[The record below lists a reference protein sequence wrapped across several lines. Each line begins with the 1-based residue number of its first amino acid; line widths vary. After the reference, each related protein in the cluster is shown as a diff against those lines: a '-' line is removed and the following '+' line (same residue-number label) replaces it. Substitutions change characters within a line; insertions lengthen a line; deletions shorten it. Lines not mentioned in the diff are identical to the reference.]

1 MESDAENGE
10 DIGRRVAKGADLEV
24 RWVQGFTN
32 RNVGFVNDKTICYP
46 CGNYIL
52 FVDIETK
59 KKTVLKCKNGHVG
72 AFAVNGKSQVVAFSD
87 QKLNPVIYIYTFPG
101 LVKRSEI
108 KGQAQ
113 LDYSLLAFSYTGPYL
128 ASYSSVPEFALSIW
142 DWQENILLCSK
153 SQPGVTVTSMS
164 FNPMSWHQL
173 CLSNENSLTVWNIER
188 NDQEH
193 HLKSKP
199 VRLPAEDGSLM
210 YNQDVF
216 FSHPGIQDLYYGPV
230 LPISA
235 IAGLAG
241 DEAETFRPKD
251 DIQPS
256 VHPTVHCWTATSDL
270 YMGCEEGHFLAINVE
285 TLKAS
290 LLYYKPPRDAKE
302 RRRTQ
307 FHSLPL
313 LSDDSL
319 KNEED
324 KRRKQKP
331 VLLAM
336 AYHKDGLYAAG
347 SDGIVHFYQIKGTH
361 YQMDNCF
368 DVSEPIISLVF
379 SPDYNILLVETDKG
393 SVYVYKPS
401 QNEKV
406 IKLLDACND
415 HFLSADF
422 LTPGNKYCVSVAI
435 SGEVHVWLL
444 EDGAFISKLCLNT
457 QATAMVCCPSSYS
470 VAVGTKVGH
479 VYFIDVTKVET
490 PRVVHRVLLSNLPV
504 QHLQY
509 DQSGQYLI
517 TGAAEGHIFILDARP
532 SKLFQVLGYL
542 VMSSEVLGLSTIYD
556 VENELV
562 EVMALLCPP
571 DIRRARLEI
580 FCLPSAITIDNDE
593 CIDERGMLKNRVIQK
608 RQYEL
613 EYPLSSAVRQK
624 DDTVYGYCKHAP
636 FICKYHLTKK
646 KTWKD
651 ASVTLSEKRI
661 PSNQFAPGFLHLSPN
676 SQLLASV
683 AKDGVLFIR
692 DAVTLETVAREH
704 CHSYQGQGIGS
715 LAFSLDGQFI
725 LVNGMDDGT
734 LVCLKWNRTGEDEIK
749 EATDYWRLI
758 LAFLNNSIYN
768 ENAVLKSMEE
778 WNIAT
783 ESLLESSLET
793 ESQETLQKKPSVE
806 VMDEDSYL
814 NLNILSTDEMT
825 WLNQKVQK
833 AIKEEI
839 KKFADKRKELKKGIK
854 KLRKTIQE
862 MMYENEQV
870 PDIERLDQQDFN
882 LDIEEQERLQVESEQ
897 EVAKIRKEIEMENLA
912 KCYLRDVIKKECWDS
927 MSIKGRAIKCFHA
940 AYEVKNYPMKER
952 SKEELEAL
960 ERVLQLKKFES
971 ADFKIRK
978 EIVEFQPQ
986 AVPPKEEGEKV
997 EEEPVTDEVPSNSLI
1012 GSLSAQFGGDTS
1024 ILYHQMDLHT
1034 REQKINQIILLQDI
1048 IYKVKTAF
1056 NKEFDTVA
1064 RQKEQEIARVKER
1077 NLRIQEIVEQL
1088 ELQEEV
1094 WEPALTDDEIPER
1107 ALAVQDSEIK
1117 VEKYLTPEQRAKA
1130 EMMAKI
1136 EMERRLAALNSARQR
1151 ALYDMMNGVL
1161 EIKKEHILKIEIPPP
1176 PFVSKPDTLW
1186 NEEEKKVFKEFEKKV
1201 KELNEEREKYRKTLE
1216 TELKK
1221 LQTSIQETTQT
1232 FDDTVSK
1239 LFERKVKSEMVIYQ
1253 EELKINNLLYS
1264 LLLDEELSTREAGLN
1279 HFLDK
1284 KQKEKLSTAEA
1295 VQVARAQDDAYRE
1308 TYDNLVAEDKILER
1322 GFKKEFSDVPAHH
1335 IDHLFKLYKRRPR
1348 AQKIKMHLDTA
1359 NPYGDRPGS
1368 ARAYEDALAHLMK
1381 AIDEMDDPENMPEG
1395 LDPTVW
1401 ERFCLA
1407 RRTKVESEQL
1417 VKRKAL
1423 TLAEMQAFLQKRMD
1437 DDEKIRMDIEKILN
1451 ELNTLREEKMRFQ
1464 LDLTIQF
1471 LLKQGQVELESA
1483 AELIPDYTDAIL
1495 IHKSV
1500 IEELNCTIRAQ
1511 GEKKIASMVE
1521 SKDFSKGIFQLE
1533 WEHKKMK
1540 MLMEDLNQRARDI
1553 QKLHVSRDRQL
1564 FLSVLNYD
1572 SRITQQVSVMEQTLG
1587 VMDKLHKKNVKNR
1600 QKVFKDLEKR
1610 ICLKEQANYKLSQE
1624 LQEMLVSVSERR
1636 HIFEAADTQLVSE
1649 KAAKEHYRD
1658 IVQRRQLVDLA
1669 KEQAQEIAVLQ
1680 AEVERLRMRTFPAL
1694 FETEY

>member
-10 DIGRRVAKGADLEV
+10 DIGRRVADLEV

-164 FNPMSWHQL
+164 FNPMNWHQL

-290 LLYYKPPRDAKE
+290 LLYYKPPRDTTE

-347 SDGIVHFYQIKGTH
+347 S
-361 YQMDNCF
+361 
-368 DVSEPIISLVF
+368 
-379 SPDYNILLVETDKG
+379 G

-556 VENELV
+556 VESELV

-571 DIRRARLEI
+571 DLRRARLEI

-593 CIDERGMLKNRVIQK
+593 CIDERGMLKNSVIQK
-608 RQYEL
+608 HQYEL

-624 DDTVYGYCKHAP
+624 GDTVYGYCKHAP

-651 ASVTLSEKRI
+651 VSVTLSEKRI

-683 AKDGVLFIR
+683 AKDGVLFIH

-749 EATDYWRLI
+749 EATDDWRLI

-783 ESLLESSLET
+783 ESLLESSLEM
-793 ESQETLQKKPSVE
+793 ESQEMLQKKPSVE

-862 MMYENEQV
+862 MMYENEQA
-870 PDIERLDQQDFN
+870 PDIERLDQQEFN

-997 EEEPVTDEVPSNSLI
+997 EEEPVTDEAPSSSLI

-1107 ALAVQDSEIK
+1107 ALTVQDSEIK

-1161 EIKKEHILKIEIPPP
+1161 EIKKEDILKIEIPPP

-1308 TYDNLVAEDKILER
+1308 TYDNLAAEDKILER

-1368 ARAYEDALAHLMK
+1368 ARAYEEALAHLMK

-1395 LDPTVW
+1395 LDPTIW

-1423 TLAEMQAFLQKRMD
+1423 TLAEMQAFLQKRID

-1540 MLMEDLNQRARDI
+1540 MLMEDLNQKARDI

-1636 HIFEAADTQLVSE
+1636 HIFEAADTQLISE

-1680 AEVERLRMRTFPAL
+1680 SEVERLRMRTFPAL

>member
-1 MESDAENGE
+1 YSCKSKSSSGDA
-10 DIGRRVAKGADLEV
+10 ADTSKKSPDFPCRSSPSHFAGHSRKHFCPK

-32 RNVGFVNDKTICYP
+32 RNVGFVNNKTICYP

-59 KKTVLKCKNGHVG
+59 KTTVLKCKNGHIG
-72 AFAVNGKSQVVAFSD
+72 AFAVNGNSQVVAFSD

-113 LDYSLLAFSYTGPYL
+113 LDYSLLAFSYMGPYL

-153 SQPGVTVTSMS
+153 SQPGVKVTSMS
-164 FNPMSWHQL
+164 FNPMNWHQL

-193 HLKSKP
+193 HLKSK
-199 VRLPAEDGSLM
+199 LPAEDGSLM
-210 YNQDVF
+210 CKQDVF
-216 FSHPGIQDLYYGPV
+216 FSHPDIQDLYYGPV

-290 LLYYKPPRDAKE
+290 LLYYKPSQDAKE
-302 RRRTQ
+302 
-307 FHSLPL
+307 
-313 LSDDSL
+313 
-319 KNEED
+319 
-324 KRRKQKP
+324 KP

-361 YQMDNCF
+361 YQMDDCF
-368 DVSEPIISLVF
+368 DVSEPITSLVF
-379 SPDYNILLVETDKG
+379 SPDYNTLLVETDKG

-401 QNEKV
+401 QNEEV

-422 LTPGNKYCVSVAI
+422 LTPGNKYCVVRNS
-435 SGEVHVWLL
+435 LL
-444 EDGAFISKLCLNT
+444 CY
-457 QATAMVCCPSSYS
+457 ATAMVCCPSSYS

-504 QHLQY
+504 RHLVGLHLL
-509 DQSGQYLI
+509 S
-517 TGAAEGHIFILDARP
+517 
-532 SKLFQVLGYL
+532 
-542 VMSSEVLGLSTIYD
+542 VMSSEVLGLSAIYD
-556 VENELV
+556 VESELV

-613 EYPLSSAVRQK
+613 DYPLSSAVRQK
-624 DDTVYGYCKHAP
+624 DDTVYGYCNHAP
-636 FICKYHLTKK
+636 FICKYHLKK
-646 KTWKD
+646 
-651 ASVTLSEKRI
+651 I
-661 PSNQFAPGFLHLSPN
+661 PSNQFAPGFLHFSPN

-725 LVNGMDDGT
+725 LVSGVNDGT
-734 LVCLKWNRTGEDEIK
+734 LVCLKWK
-749 EATDYWRLI
+749 Y
-758 LAFLNNSIYN
+758 
-768 ENAVLKSMEE
+768 
-778 WNIAT
+778 
-783 ESLLESSLET
+783 
-793 ESQETLQKKPSVE
+793 
-806 VMDEDSYL
+806 
-814 NLNILSTDEMT
+814 
-825 WLNQKVQK
+825 

-870 PDIERLDQQDFN
+870 PDIERLDQQEFN
-882 LDIEEQERLQVESEQ
+882 LDIEEQERLQAESEQ
-897 EVAKIRKEIEMENLA
+897 EVARVRKAIQMENLA
-912 KCYLRDVIKKECWDS
+912 KCYLRDIIKKECWDS

-940 AYEVKNYPMKER
+940 AYKVTNYPMKER

-960 ERVLQLKKFES
+960 ERVLQLKKIES
-971 ADFKIRK
+971 ADLKIRK
-978 EIVEFQPQ
+978 EIVEFQSQ

-997 EEEPVTDEVPSNSLI
+997 EEEAVTDESTSNSLI

-1034 REQKINQIILLQDI
+1034 REEKINQIILLQDI

-1088 ELQEEV
+1088 ELQEVV
-1094 WEPALTDDEIPER
+1094 WEPALTDDEIPEH
-1107 ALAVQDSEIK
+1107 ALTVQDSEIK
-1117 VEKYLTPEQRAKA
+1117 VEKYLTPQQRAKA

-1136 EMERRLAALNSARQR
+1136 EMERRLANSARQR
-1151 ALYDMMNGVL
+1151 ALSDMMGGVL
-1161 EIKKEHILKIEIPPP
+1161 EVKKEDILKIEIPPP
-1176 PFVSKPDTLW
+1176 PFVSKPDALW
-1186 NEEEKKVFKEFEKKV
+1186 NEEEKKVFKEYEKKV

-1221 LQTSIQETTQT
+1221 LQTSIQETTQN

-1284 KQKEKLSTAEA
+1284 KRKEKLSTAEE
-1295 VQVARAQDDAYRE
+1295 VQVVRAQVDAYRE
-1308 TYDNLVAEDKILER
+1308 TYDNLAAEDKILER
-1322 GFKKEFSDVPAHH
+1322 GFKKEFSDVPVHH

-1368 ARAYEDALAHLMK
+1368 ARAYKEALAHLMK

-1395 LDPTVW
+1395 LDLPVW

-1407 RRTKVESEQL
+1407 RRTKVEGEQL

-1451 ELNTLREEKMRFQ
+1451 ELNMLREEKMRFQ
-1464 LDLTIQF
+1464 LDLTVQF

-1495 IHKSV
+1495 LHKSV

-1553 QKLHVSRDRQL
+1553 QNLHVSRDRQL
-1564 FLSVLNYD
+1564 FLRILNYD
-1572 SRITQQVSVMEQTLG
+1572 SRITQQVSVMEQMLG
-1587 VMDKLHKKNVKNR
+1587 VMDKLHKKNVKKY

-1624 LQEMLVSVSERR
+1624 LQEILVSVSERR
-1636 HIFEAADTQLVSE
+1636 HIFEAAGESPSLVSE
-1649 KAAKEHYRD
+1649 KATKEHYQD

-1669 KEQAQEIAVLQ
+1669 KEQAQEISVLQ

-1694 FETEY
+1694 FEMEY

>member
-1 MESDAENGE
+1 LCPKETLQKKKTESSKNSQT
-10 DIGRRVAKGADLEV
+10 
-24 RWVQGFTN
+24 WVQGFTN
-32 RNVGFVNDKTICYP
+32 RNVGFVNNKTICYP

-59 KKTVLKCKNGHVG
+59 KTTVLKCKNGHIG
-72 AFAVNGKSQVVAFSD
+72 AFAVNGNSQVVAFSD

-113 LDYSLLAFSYTGPYL
+113 LDYSLLAFSYMGPYL

-153 SQPGVTVTSMS
+153 SQPGVKVTSMS
-164 FNPMSWHQL
+164 FNPMNWHQL

-193 HLKSKP
+193 HLKSK
-199 VRLPAEDGSLM
+199 LPAEDGSLM
-210 YNQDVF
+210 CKQDVF
-216 FSHPGIQDLYYGPV
+216 FSHPDIQDLYYGPV

-290 LLYYKPPRDAKE
+290 LLYYKPSQDAKGNKE
-302 RRRTQ
+302 T
-307 FHSLPL
+307 
-313 LSDDSL
+313 
-319 KNEED
+319 E
-324 KRRKQKP
+324 KP

-361 YQMDNCF
+361 YQMDDCF
-368 DVSEPIISLVF
+368 DVSEPITSLVF
-379 SPDYNILLVETDKG
+379 SPDYNTLLVETDKG

-401 QNEKV
+401 QNEEV

-422 LTPGNKYCVSVAI
+422 LTPGNKYCVVRNS
-435 SGEVHVWLL
+435 LL
-444 EDGAFISKLCLNT
+444 CY
-457 QATAMVCCPSSYS
+457 ATAMVCCPSSYS

-504 QHLQY
+504 RHLVGLHLL
-509 DQSGQYLI
+509 S
-517 TGAAEGHIFILDARP
+517 
-532 SKLFQVLGYL
+532 
-542 VMSSEVLGLSTIYD
+542 VMSSEVLGLSAIYD
-556 VENELV
+556 VESELV

-580 FCLPSAITIDNDE
+580 FCLPS

-613 EYPLSSAVRQK
+613 DYPLSSAVRQK
-624 DDTVYGYCKHAP
+624 DDTVYGYCNHAP
-636 FICKYHLTKK
+636 FICKYHLAKK
-646 KTWKD
+646 KK
-651 ASVTLSEKRI
+651 I
-661 PSNQFAPGFLHLSPN
+661 PSNQFAPGFLHFSPN

-725 LVNGMDDGT
+725 LVSGVNDGT
-734 LVCLKWNRTGEDEIK
+734 LVCLKWK
-749 EATDYWRLI
+749 Y
-758 LAFLNNSIYN
+758 
-768 ENAVLKSMEE
+768 
-778 WNIAT
+778 
-783 ESLLESSLET
+783 
-793 ESQETLQKKPSVE
+793 
-806 VMDEDSYL
+806 
-814 NLNILSTDEMT
+814 
-825 WLNQKVQK
+825 

-870 PDIERLDQQDFN
+870 PDIERLDQQEFN
-882 LDIEEQERLQVESEQ
+882 LDIEEQERLQAESEQ
-897 EVAKIRKEIEMENLA
+897 EVARVRKAIQMENLA
-912 KCYLRDVIKKECWDS
+912 KCYLRDIIKKECWDS

-940 AYEVKNYPMKER
+940 AYKVTNYPMKER

-960 ERVLQLKKFES
+960 ERVLQLKKIES
-971 ADFKIRK
+971 ADLKIRK
-978 EIVEFQPQ
+978 EIVEFQSQ

-997 EEEPVTDEVPSNSLI
+997 EEEAVTDESTSNSLI

-1034 REQKINQIILLQDI
+1034 REEKINQIILLQDI

-1088 ELQEEV
+1088 ELQEVV
-1094 WEPALTDDEIPER
+1094 WEPALTDDEIPEH
-1107 ALAVQDSEIK
+1107 ALTVQDSEILIGT
-1117 VEKYLTPEQRAKA
+1117 VEVKGLCHPSTLFCSILISFYLFQ
-1130 EMMAKI
+1130 
-1136 EMERRLAALNSARQR
+1136 NSARQR
-1151 ALYDMMNGVL
+1151 ALSDMMGGVL
-1161 EIKKEHILKIEIPPP
+1161 EVKKEDILKIEIPPP
-1176 PFVSKPDTLW
+1176 PFVSKPDALW
-1186 NEEEKKVFKEFEKKV
+1186 NEEEKKVFKEYEKKV

-1221 LQTSIQETTQT
+1221 LQTSIQETTQN

-1284 KQKEKLSTAEA
+1284 KRKEKLSTAEE
-1295 VQVARAQDDAYRE
+1295 VQVVRAQVDAYRE
-1308 TYDNLVAEDKILER
+1308 TYDNLAAEDKVRILER
-1322 GFKKEFSDVPAHH
+1322 GFKKEFSDVPVHH

-1368 ARAYEDALAHLMK
+1368 ARAYKEALAHLMK

-1395 LDPTVW
+1395 LDLPVW

-1407 RRTKVESEQL
+1407 RRTKVEGEQL

-1451 ELNTLREEKMRFQ
+1451 ELNMLREEKMRFQ
-1464 LDLTIQF
+1464 LDLTVQF

-1495 IHKSV
+1495 LHKSV

-1553 QKLHVSRDRQL
+1553 QNLHVSRDRQL
-1564 FLSVLNYD
+1564 FLRILNYD
-1572 SRITQQVSVMEQTLG
+1572 SRITQQVSVMEQMLG
-1587 VMDKLHKKNVKNR
+1587 VMDKLHKKNVKKY

-1624 LQEMLVSVSERR
+1624 LQEILVSVSERR
-1636 HIFEAADTQLVSE
+1636 HIFEAAGESPSLVSE
-1649 KAAKEHYRD
+1649 KATKEHYQD

-1669 KEQAQEIAVLQ
+1669 KEQAQEISVLQ

-1694 FETEY
+1694 FEMEY

>member
-1 MESDAENGE
+1 MIMN
-10 DIGRRVAKGADLEV
+10 LETV
-24 RWVQGFTN
+24 SGPPSGGFLTWGFTN
-32 RNVGFVNDKTICYP
+32 RNVGFVNNKTICYP

-59 KKTVLKCKNGHVG
+59 KTTVLKCKNGHIG
-72 AFAVNGKSQVVAFSD
+72 AFAVNGNSQVVAFSD

-113 LDYSLLAFSYTGPYL
+113 LDYSLLAFSYMGPYL

-153 SQPGVTVTSMS
+153 SQPGVKVTSMS
-164 FNPMSWHQL
+164 FNPMNWHQL

-210 YNQDVF
+210 CKQDVF
-216 FSHPGIQDLYYGPV
+216 FSHPDIQDLYYGPV

-290 LLYYKPPRDAKE
+290 LLYYKPSQDAKE
-302 RRRTQ
+302 
-307 FHSLPL
+307 
-313 LSDDSL
+313 
-319 KNEED
+319 
-324 KRRKQKP
+324 KP

-361 YQMDNCF
+361 YQMDDCF
-368 DVSEPIISLVF
+368 DVSEPITSLVF
-379 SPDYNILLVETDKG
+379 SPDYNTLLVETDKG

-401 QNEKV
+401 QNEEV

-422 LTPGNKYCVSVAI
+422 LTPGNKYCVVRNS
-435 SGEVHVWLL
+435 LL
-444 EDGAFISKLCLNT
+444 CY
-457 QATAMVCCPSSYS
+457 ATAMVCCPSSYS

-504 QHLQY
+504 RQGVGLHLL
-509 DQSGQYLI
+509 S
-517 TGAAEGHIFILDARP
+517 
-532 SKLFQVLGYL
+532 
-542 VMSSEVLGLSTIYD
+542 VMSSEVLGLSAIYD
-556 VENELV
+556 VESELV

-613 EYPLSSAVRQK
+613 DYPLSSAVRQK
-624 DDTVYGYCKHAP
+624 DDTVYGYCNHAP
-636 FICKYHLTKK
+636 FICKYHLAKK
-646 KTWKD
+646 KK
-651 ASVTLSEKRI
+651 I
-661 PSNQFAPGFLHLSPN
+661 PSNQFAPGFLHFSPN

-725 LVNGMDDGT
+725 LVSGVNDGT
-734 LVCLKWNRTGEDEIK
+734 LVCLKWK
-749 EATDYWRLI
+749 Y
-758 LAFLNNSIYN
+758 
-768 ENAVLKSMEE
+768 
-778 WNIAT
+778 
-783 ESLLESSLET
+783 
-793 ESQETLQKKPSVE
+793 
-806 VMDEDSYL
+806 
-814 NLNILSTDEMT
+814 
-825 WLNQKVQK
+825 

-870 PDIERLDQQDFN
+870 PDIERLDQQEFN
-882 LDIEEQERLQVESEQ
+882 LDIEEQERLQAESEQ
-897 EVAKIRKEIEMENLA
+897 EVARVRKAIQMENLA
-912 KCYLRDVIKKECWDS
+912 KCYLRDIIKKECWDS

-940 AYEVKNYPMKER
+940 AYKVTNYPMKER

-960 ERVLQLKKFES
+960 ERVLQLKKIES
-971 ADFKIRK
+971 ADLKIRK
-978 EIVEFQPQ
+978 EIVEFQSQ

-997 EEEPVTDEVPSNSLI
+997 EEEAVTDESTSNSLI

-1034 REQKINQIILLQDI
+1034 REEKINQIILLQDI

-1088 ELQEEV
+1088 ELQEVV
-1094 WEPALTDDEIPER
+1094 WEPALTDDEIPEH
-1107 ALAVQDSEIK
+1107 ALTVQDSEILIGT
-1117 VEKYLTPEQRAKA
+1117 VEVKGLCHPSTLFCSILISFYLFQ
-1130 EMMAKI
+1130 
-1136 EMERRLAALNSARQR
+1136 NSARQR
-1151 ALYDMMNGVL
+1151 ALSDMMGGVL
-1161 EIKKEHILKIEIPPP
+1161 EVKKEDILKIEIPPP
-1176 PFVSKPDTLW
+1176 PFVSKPDALW
-1186 NEEEKKVFKEFEKKV
+1186 NEEEKKVFKEYEKKV

-1221 LQTSIQETTQT
+1221 LQTSIQETTQN

-1284 KQKEKLSTAEA
+1284 KRKEKLSTAEE
-1295 VQVARAQDDAYRE
+1295 VQVVRAQVDAYRE
-1308 TYDNLVAEDKILER
+1308 TYDNLAAEDKVRILER
-1322 GFKKEFSDVPAHH
+1322 GFKKEFSDVPVHH

-1368 ARAYEDALAHLMK
+1368 ARAYKEALAHLMK

-1395 LDPTVW
+1395 LDLPVW

-1407 RRTKVESEQL
+1407 RRTKVEGEQL

-1451 ELNTLREEKMRFQ
+1451 ELNMLREEKMRFQ
-1464 LDLTIQF
+1464 LDLTVQF

-1495 IHKSV
+1495 LHKSV

-1553 QKLHVSRDRQL
+1553 QNLHVSRDRQL
-1564 FLSVLNYD
+1564 FLRILNYD
-1572 SRITQQVSVMEQTLG
+1572 SRITQQVSVMEQMLG
-1587 VMDKLHKKNVKNR
+1587 VMDKLHKKNVKKY

-1624 LQEMLVSVSERR
+1624 LQEILVSVSERR
-1636 HIFEAADTQLVSE
+1636 HIFEAAGESPSLVSE
-1649 KAAKEHYRD
+1649 KATKEHYQD

-1669 KEQAQEIAVLQ
+1669 KEQAQEISVLQ

-1694 FETEY
+1694 FEMEY

>member
-1 MESDAENGE
+1 
-10 DIGRRVAKGADLEV
+10 
-24 RWVQGFTN
+24 
-32 RNVGFVNDKTICYP
+32 TICYP

-72 AFAVNGKSQVVAFSD
+72 AFAVNGNSQMVAFSD
-87 QKLNPVIYIYTFPG
+87 QKLNPIIYIYTFPG
-101 LVKRSEI
+101 LVKQSEI
-108 KGQAQ
+108 KGEAQ
-113 LDYSLLAFSYTGPYL
+113 LDYSLLAFSYMGPYL
-128 ASYSSVPEFALSIW
+128 ATYSSVPEFALSIW

-153 SQPGVTVTSMS
+153 SQPGVKVTSMS
-164 FNPMSWHQL
+164 FNPMNWHQL
-173 CLSNENSLTVWNIER
+173 CLSNESSLTVWNIER

-199 VRLPAEDGSLM
+199 VRLPAEDGSPM
-210 YNQDVF
+210 CKQDVF
-216 FSHPGIQDLYYGPV
+216 FSHPDIQDLYYGPV

-270 YMGCEEGHFLAINVE
+270 YMGCEEGHFLAINAE

-290 LLYYKPPRDAKE
+290 LLYYKPAQD
-302 RRRTQ
+302 
-307 FHSLPL
+307 
-313 LSDDSL
+313 
-319 KNEED
+319 
-324 KRRKQKP
+324 
-331 VLLAM
+331 
-336 AYHKDGLYAAG
+336 
-347 SDGIVHFYQIKGTH
+347 DGIVRFYQIKGTH
-361 YQMDNCF
+361 YQMDDSF
-368 DVSEPIISLVF
+368 DVSEPITSLDF
-379 SPDYNILLVETDKG
+379 SPDYNTLLVETDK
-393 SVYVYKPS
+393 VQYYVMRCPC
-401 QNEKV
+401 QV
-406 IKLLDACND
+406 T
-415 HFLSADF
+415 SA
-422 LTPGNKYCVSVAI
+422 T
-435 SGEVHVWLL
+435 
-444 EDGAFISKLCLNT
+444 
-457 QATAMVCCPSSYS
+457 ATAMVCCPSSYS

-479 VYFIDVTKVET
+479 IYFIDVTKAEM
-490 PRVVHRVLLSNLPV
+490 PRVVHRVFLSDLPV
-504 QHLQY
+504 
-509 DQSGQYLI
+509 GQGY
-517 TGAAEGHIFILDARP
+517 
-532 SKLFQVLGYL
+532 SQQV
-542 VMSSEVLGLSTIYD
+542 
-556 VENELV
+556 
-562 EVMALLCPP
+562 
-571 DIRRARLEI
+571 
-580 FCLPSAITIDNDE
+580 

-608 RQYEL
+608 HQYEL
-613 EYPLSSAVRQK
+613 DYPLSSAVRQK
-624 DDTVYGYCKHAP
+624 DDTVYGYCNHAP
-636 FICKYHLTKK
+636 FICKYHLAKK
-646 KTWKD
+646 KK
-651 ASVTLSEKRI
+651 I

-676 SQLLASV
+676 SQLLTSV
-683 AKDGVLFIR
+683 AKDGVLFIH
-692 DAVTLETVAREH
+692 DAVTLETVAQEN

-715 LAFSLDGQFI
+715 LSFSLDGQFI
-725 LVNGMDDGT
+725 LVNGVDDGT
-734 LVCLKWNRTGEDEIK
+734 LVCLKWK
-749 EATDYWRLI
+749 Y
-758 LAFLNNSIYN
+758 
-768 ENAVLKSMEE
+768 
-778 WNIAT
+778 
-783 ESLLESSLET
+783 
-793 ESQETLQKKPSVE
+793 
-806 VMDEDSYL
+806 
-814 NLNILSTDEMT
+814 
-825 WLNQKVQK
+825 

-870 PDIERLDQQDFN
+870 PDIERLDQQEFN
-882 LDIEEQERLQVESEQ
+882 LDIEEQERLQAESEQ
-897 EVAKIRKEIEMENLA
+897 EVARVRKEIEMENLA
-912 KCYLRDVIKKECWDS
+912 KCYLRDIIKKECWDS
-927 MSIKGRAIKCFHA
+927 MSIKGHAIKCFHA
-940 AYEVKNYPMKER
+940 AYKVTNYPMKER

-960 ERVLQLKKFES
+960 ERVLQLKKIES
-971 ADFKIRK
+971 ADLKIRK
-978 EIVEFQPQ
+978 EIVEFQSQ
-986 AVPPKEEGEKV
+986 AIPPKEEGEKV
-997 EEEPVTDEVPSNSLI
+997 EEEAVTDESTSNSLI

-1034 REQKINQIILLQDI
+1034 REEKINQIILLQDI

-1107 ALAVQDSEIK
+1107 ALAVEDSEPS
-1117 VEKYLTPEQRAKA
+1117 KYPVLQHFLF
-1130 EMMAKI
+1130 I
-1136 EMERRLAALNSARQR
+1136 CYLFQNSARQR
-1151 ALYDMMNGVL
+1151 ALYDMMGGVL
-1161 EIKKEHILKIEIPPP
+1161 EIKKEDILKIEIPPP

-1186 NEEEKKVFKEFEKKV
+1186 NEEEKKVFKEYEKKV

-1284 KQKEKLSTAEA
+1284 KRKEKLSTAEA
-1295 VQVARAQDDAYRE
+1295 VQVARAQVDAYRE
-1308 TYDNLVAEDKILER
+1308 TYDNLAAEDKVRILER

-1335 IDHLFKLYKRRPR
+1335 IEHLFKLYKRRPR

-1368 ARAYEDALAHLMK
+1368 ARAYKEALAHLMK
-1381 AIDEMDDPENMPEG
+1381 AIDEMDGPENMPEG
-1395 LDPTVW
+1395 LELPVW

-1423 TLAEMQAFLQKRMD
+1423 ALAEMQAFLQTRMD

-1464 LDLTIQF
+1464 LDLTVQF

-1495 IHKSV
+1495 LHKSV

-1553 QKLHVSRDRQL
+1553 QNLHVSRDRQL
-1564 FLSVLNYD
+1564 FLRILNYD
-1572 SRITQQVSVMEQTLG
+1572 SRITHQVSVMEQTLG
-1587 VMDKLHKKNVKNR
+1587 VMDKLHKKKVKNC

-1610 ICLKEQANYKLSQE
+1610 ISLKEQANYKLSQE

-1636 HIFEAADTQLVSE
+1636 HIFEAADTRLVSE
-1649 KAAKEHYRD
+1649 KAAKEHYQN

-1669 KEQAQEIAVLQ
+1669 KEQAQEISVLQ

-1694 FETEY
+1694 FEMEY

>member
-10 DIGRRVAKGADLEV
+10 DIGRRVADLEV

-164 FNPMSWHQL
+164 FNPMNWHQL

-290 LLYYKPPRDAKE
+290 LLYYKPPRDTTE

-556 VENELV
+556 VESELV

-571 DIRRARLEI
+571 DLRRARLEI

-593 CIDERGMLKNRVIQK
+593 CIDERGMLKNSVIQK
-608 RQYEL
+608 HQYEL

-624 DDTVYGYCKHAP
+624 GDTVYGYCKHAP

-651 ASVTLSEKRI
+651 VSVTLSEKRI

-683 AKDGVLFIR
+683 AKDGVLFIH

-749 EATDYWRLI
+749 EATDDWRLI

-783 ESLLESSLET
+783 ESLLESSLEM
-793 ESQETLQKKPSVE
+793 ESQEMLQKKPSVE

-862 MMYENEQV
+862 MMYENEQA
-870 PDIERLDQQDFN
+870 PDIERLDQQEFN

-997 EEEPVTDEVPSNSLI
+997 EEEPVTDEAPSSSLI

-1107 ALAVQDSEIK
+1107 ALTVQDSE
-1117 VEKYLTPEQRAKA
+1117 
-1130 EMMAKI
+1130 
-1136 EMERRLAALNSARQR
+1136 NSARQR

-1161 EIKKEHILKIEIPPP
+1161 EIKKEDILKIEIPPP

-1308 TYDNLVAEDKILER
+1308 TYDNLAAEDKILER

-1368 ARAYEDALAHLMK
+1368 ARAYEEALAHLMK

-1395 LDPTVW
+1395 LDPTIW

-1423 TLAEMQAFLQKRMD
+1423 TLAEMQAFLQKRID

-1540 MLMEDLNQRARDI
+1540 MLMEDLNQKARDI

-1636 HIFEAADTQLVSE
+1636 HIFEAADTQLISE

-1680 AEVERLRMRTFPAL
+1680 SEVERLRMRTFPAL

>member
-10 DIGRRVAKGADLEV
+10 DIGRRVARGADLEV

-302 RRRTQ
+302 RRQTQ

-636 FICKYHLTKK
+636 FICKYHLAKK

-927 MSIKGRAIKCFHA
+927 MSIKGRAIK
-940 AYEVKNYPMKER
+940 
-952 SKEELEAL
+952 
-960 ERVLQLKKFES
+960 
-971 ADFKIRK
+971 
-978 EIVEFQPQ
+978 
-986 AVPPKEEGEKV
+986 
-997 EEEPVTDEVPSNSLI
+997 
-1012 GSLSAQFGGDTS
+1012 
-1024 ILYHQMDLHT
+1024 
-1034 REQKINQIILLQDI
+1034 DI

-1107 ALAVQDSEIK
+1107 ALTVQDSEIK

-1161 EIKKEHILKIEIPPP
+1161 EIKKEDILKIEIPPP

-1295 VQVARAQDDAYRE
+1295 VQVARAQHDAYRE

-1368 ARAYEDALAHLMK
+1368 ARAYEEALAHLMK

-1437 DDEKIRMDIEKILN
+1437 DDEKIRMDTEKILN

-1600 QKVFKDLEKR
+1600 QKIFKDLEKR

>member
-1 MESDAENGE
+1 HGKERGRE
-10 DIGRRVAKGADLEV
+10 DG
-24 RWVQGFTN
+24 WVQGFTN
-32 RNVGFVNDKTICYP
+32 RNVGFVNNKTICYP

-72 AFAVNGKSQVVAFSD
+72 AFAVNGNSQMVAFSD
-87 QKLNPVIYIYTFPG
+87 QKLNPIIYIYTFPG
-101 LVKRSEI
+101 LVKQSEI
-108 KGQAQ
+108 KGEAQ
-113 LDYSLLAFSYTGPYL
+113 LDYSLLAFSYMGPYL
-128 ASYSSVPEFALSIW
+128 ATYSSVPEFALSIW

-153 SQPGVTVTSMS
+153 SQPGVKVTSMS
-164 FNPMSWHQL
+164 FNPMNWHQL
-173 CLSNENSLTVWNIER
+173 CLSNESSLTVWNIER

-193 HLKSKP
+193 HLKSK
-199 VRLPAEDGSLM
+199 LPAEDGSPM
-210 YNQDVF
+210 CKQDVF
-216 FSHPGIQDLYYGPV
+216 FSHPDIQDLYYGPV

-270 YMGCEEGHFLAINVE
+270 YMGCEEGHFLAINAE

-290 LLYYKPPRDAKE
+290 LLYYKPAQDATGNRE
-302 RRRTQ
+302 A
-307 FHSLPL
+307 
-313 LSDDSL
+313 
-319 KNEED
+319 
-324 KRRKQKP
+324 QKP

-347 SDGIVHFYQIKGTH
+347 SDGIVRFYQIKGTH
-361 YQMDNCF
+361 YQMDDSF
-368 DVSEPIISLVF
+368 DVSEPITSLDF
-379 SPDYNILLVETDKG
+379 SPDYNTLLVETDKG
-393 SVYVYKPS
+393 SVYVYQPS
-401 QNEKV
+401 QNEEV
-406 IKLLDACND
+406 IKVLDACND

-422 LTPGNKYCVSVAI
+422 LTPGNKYCVVRNS
-435 SGEVHVWLL
+435 LL
-444 EDGAFISKLCLNT
+444 CYIIV
-457 QATAMVCCPSSYS
+457 ATAMVCCPSSYS

-479 VYFIDVTKVET
+479 IYFIDVTKAEM
-490 PRVVHRVLLSNLPV
+490 PRVVHRVFLSDLPV
-504 QHLQY
+504 HHLQY

-542 VMSSEVLGLSTIYD
+542 GNIY
-556 VENELV
+556 
-562 EVMALLCPP
+562 
-571 DIRRARLEI
+571 
-580 FCLPSAITIDNDE
+580 NDE

-608 RQYEL
+608 HQYEL
-613 EYPLSSAVRQK
+613 DYPLSSAVRQK
-624 DDTVYGYCKHAP
+624 DDTVYGYCNHAP
-636 FICKYHLTKK
+636 FICKYHLAKK
-646 KTWKD
+646 KK
-651 ASVTLSEKRI
+651 I

-676 SQLLASV
+676 SQLLTSV
-683 AKDGVLFIR
+683 AKDGVLFIH
-692 DAVTLETVAREH
+692 DAVTLETVAQEN

-715 LAFSLDGQFI
+715 LSFSLDGQFI
-725 LVNGMDDGT
+725 LVNGVDDGT
-734 LVCLKWNRTGEDEIK
+734 LVCLKWK
-749 EATDYWRLI
+749 Y
-758 LAFLNNSIYN
+758 
-768 ENAVLKSMEE
+768 
-778 WNIAT
+778 
-783 ESLLESSLET
+783 
-793 ESQETLQKKPSVE
+793 
-806 VMDEDSYL
+806 
-814 NLNILSTDEMT
+814 
-825 WLNQKVQK
+825 

-870 PDIERLDQQDFN
+870 PDIERLDQQEFN
-882 LDIEEQERLQVESEQ
+882 LDIEEQERLQAESEQ
-897 EVAKIRKEIEMENLA
+897 EVARVRKEIEMENLA
-912 KCYLRDVIKKECWDS
+912 KCYLRDIIKKECWDS
-927 MSIKGRAIKCFHA
+927 MSIKGHAIKCFHA
-940 AYEVKNYPMKER
+940 AYKVTNYPMKER

-960 ERVLQLKKFES
+960 ERVLQLKKIES
-971 ADFKIRK
+971 ADLKIRK
-978 EIVEFQPQ
+978 EIVEFQSQ
-986 AVPPKEEGEKV
+986 AIPPKEEGEKV
-997 EEEPVTDEVPSNSLI
+997 EEEAVTDESTSNSLI

-1034 REQKINQIILLQDI
+1034 REEKINQIILLQDI

-1107 ALAVQDSEIK
+1107 ALAVEDSEPS
-1117 VEKYLTPEQRAKA
+1117 KYPVLQHFLF
-1130 EMMAKI
+1130 I
-1136 EMERRLAALNSARQR
+1136 CYLFQNSARQR
-1151 ALYDMMNGVL
+1151 ALYDMMGGVL
-1161 EIKKEHILKIEIPPP
+1161 EIKKEDILKIEIPPP

-1186 NEEEKKVFKEFEKKV
+1186 NEEEKKVFKEYEKKV

-1284 KQKEKLSTAEA
+1284 KRKEKLSTAEA
-1295 VQVARAQDDAYRE
+1295 VQVARAQVDAYRE
-1308 TYDNLVAEDKILER
+1308 TYDNLAAEDKVRILER

-1335 IDHLFKLYKRRPR
+1335 IEHLFKLYKRRPR

-1368 ARAYEDALAHLMK
+1368 ARAYKEALAHLMK
-1381 AIDEMDDPENMPEG
+1381 AIDEMDGPENMPEG
-1395 LDPTVW
+1395 LELPVW

-1423 TLAEMQAFLQKRMD
+1423 ALAEMQAFLQTRMD

-1464 LDLTIQF
+1464 LDLTVQF

-1495 IHKSV
+1495 LHKSV

-1553 QKLHVSRDRQL
+1553 QNLHVSRDRQL
-1564 FLSVLNYD
+1564 FLRILNYD
-1572 SRITQQVSVMEQTLG
+1572 SRITHQVSVMEQTLG
-1587 VMDKLHKKNVKNR
+1587 VMDKLHKKKVKNC

-1610 ICLKEQANYKLSQE
+1610 ISLKEQANYKLSQE

-1636 HIFEAADTQLVSE
+1636 HIFEAADTRLVSE
-1649 KAAKEHYRD
+1649 KAAKEHYQN

-1669 KEQAQEIAVLQ
+1669 KEQAQEISVLQ

-1694 FETEY
+1694 FEMEY

>member
-10 DIGRRVAKGADLEV
+10 DIGRRVADLEV

-164 FNPMSWHQL
+164 FNPMNWHQL

-290 LLYYKPPRDAKE
+290 LLYYKPPRDTKE

-556 VENELV
+556 VESELV

-571 DIRRARLEI
+571 DLRRARLEI

-593 CIDERGMLKNRVIQK
+593 CIDERGMLKNSVIQK
-608 RQYEL
+608 HQYEL

-624 DDTVYGYCKHAP
+624 GDTVYGYCKHAP

-651 ASVTLSEKRI
+651 VSVTLSEKRI
-661 PSNQFAPGFLHLSPN
+661 PSHQFAPGFLHLSPN

-683 AKDGVLFIR
+683 AKDGVLFIH

-715 LAFSLDGQFI
+715 LAFSLDGQFL

-749 EATDYWRLI
+749 EATDDWRLI

-783 ESLLESSLET
+783 ESLLESSLEM
-793 ESQETLQKKPSVE
+793 ESQEMLQKKPSVE

-862 MMYENEQV
+862 MMYENEQA
-870 PDIERLDQQDFN
+870 PDIERLDQQEFN

-997 EEEPVTDEVPSNSLI
+997 EEEPATDEAPSSSLI

-1107 ALAVQDSEIK
+1107 ALTVQDSEIK

-1136 EMERRLAALNSARQR
+1136 EMERRLASLNSARQR

-1161 EIKKEHILKIEIPPP
+1161 EIKKEDILKIEIPPP

-1201 KELNEEREKYRKTLE
+1201 KELNEEREKYRK
-1216 TELKK
+1216 
-1221 LQTSIQETTQT
+1221 
-1232 FDDTVSK
+1232 
-1239 LFERKVKSEMVIYQ
+1239 

-1284 KQKEKLSTAEA
+1284 KQKEKLSTAQA

-1308 TYDNLVAEDKILER
+1308 TYDNLAAEDKILER

-1368 ARAYEDALAHLMK
+1368 ARAYKEALAHLMK

-1423 TLAEMQAFLQKRMD
+1423 TLAEMQAFLQKRID
-1437 DDEKIRMDIEKILN
+1437 DDDKIRMDIEKILN

-1540 MLMEDLNQRARDI
+1540 MLMEDLNQKARDI

-1636 HIFEAADTQLVSE
+1636 HIFEAADTQLISE
-1649 KAAKEHYRD
+1649 KAAKDHYRD

>member
-1 MESDAENGE
+1 MPANFAVKVAPLYWHNCIYTGGCAIITLSVKNHTLNRNGYK
-10 DIGRRVAKGADLEV
+10 RLYNAPLFFPQ

-128 ASYSSVPEFALSIW
+128 ASYSSVPEFALSI
-142 DWQENILLCSK
+142 C
-153 SQPGVTVTSMS
+153 
-164 FNPMSWHQL
+164 
-173 CLSNENSLTVWNIER
+173 
-188 NDQEH
+188 
-193 HLKSKP
+193 P

-241 DEAETFRPKD
+241 DEAETFR
-251 DIQPS
+251 
-256 VHPTVHCWTATSDL
+256 
-270 YMGCEEGHFLAINVE
+270 
-285 TLKAS
+285 
-290 LLYYKPPRDAKE
+290 
-302 RRRTQ
+302 
-307 FHSLPL
+307 
-313 LSDDSL
+313 
-319 KNEED
+319 
-324 KRRKQKP
+324 
-331 VLLAM
+331 
-336 AYHKDGLYAAG
+336 
-347 SDGIVHFYQIKGTH
+347 DGIVHFYQIKGTH

-457 QATAMVCCPSSYS
+457 QL
-470 VAVGTKVGH
+470 KRH
-479 VYFIDVTKVET
+479 VWFTEFFFPT
-490 PRVVHRVLLSNLPV
+490 
-504 QHLQY
+504 
-509 DQSGQYLI
+509 YLCSI
-517 TGAAEGHIFILDARP
+517 C
-532 SKLFQVLGYL
+532 
-542 VMSSEVLGLSTIYD
+542 
-556 VENELV
+556 N
-562 EVMALLCPP
+562 
-571 DIRRARLEI
+571 
-580 FCLPSAITIDNDE
+580 NDE

-636 FICKYHLTKK
+636 FICKYHLAKK

-683 AKDGVLFIR
+683 AKDGVLFIH
-692 DAVTLETVAREH
+692 DAVTL
-704 CHSYQGQGIGS
+704 
-715 LAFSLDGQFI
+715 
-725 LVNGMDDGT
+725 
-734 LVCLKWNRTGEDEIK
+734 
-749 EATDYWRLI
+749 
-758 LAFLNNSIYN
+758 
-768 ENAVLKSMEE
+768 
-778 WNIAT
+778 
-783 ESLLESSLET
+783 
-793 ESQETLQKKPSVE
+793 KKPSVE

-897 EVAKIRKEIEMENLA
+897 EVAKVWKEIEMENLA

-952 SKEELEAL
+952 SKEELEVL

-997 EEEPVTDEVPSNSLI
+997 EEEPVTDEAPSNSLI

-1107 ALAVQDSEIK
+1107 ALTVQDSEIK

-1161 EIKKEHILKIEIPPP
+1161 EIKKEDILKIEIPPP

-1295 VQVARAQDDAYRE
+1295 VQVARAQHDAYRE
-1308 TYDNLVAEDKILER
+1308 TYDNLVAEDK
-1322 GFKKEFSDVPAHH
+1322 
-1335 IDHLFKLYKRRPR
+1335 
-1348 AQKIKMHLDTA
+1348 
-1359 NPYGDRPGS
+1359 
-1368 ARAYEDALAHLMK
+1368 
-1381 AIDEMDDPENMPEG
+1381 
-1395 LDPTVW
+1395 
-1401 ERFCLA
+1401 
-1407 RRTKVESEQL
+1407 
-1417 VKRKAL
+1417 
-1423 TLAEMQAFLQKRMD
+1423 
-1437 DDEKIRMDIEKILN
+1437 
-1451 ELNTLREEKMRFQ
+1451 
-1464 LDLTIQF
+1464 
-1471 LLKQGQVELESA
+1471 
-1483 AELIPDYTDAIL
+1483 
-1495 IHKSV
+1495 
-1500 IEELNCTIRAQ
+1500 AQ

-1600 QKVFKDLEKR
+1600 QKIFKDLEKR

>member
-1 MESDAENGE
+1 MEVDAENGE
-10 DIGRRVAKGADLEV
+10 DNGRRLASGANLEV
-24 RWVQGFTN
+24 RWVQGFPH
-32 RNVGFVNDKTICYP
+32 RNVGFVNNKTICYP

-52 FVDIETK
+52 FVDIETN

-72 AFAVNGKSQVVAFSD
+72 AFAVNGNSQVVAFSD
-87 QKLNPVIYIYTFPG
+87 QKLNPAIYIYTFPG

-108 KGQAQ
+108 KENAQ
-113 LDYSLLAFSYTGPYL
+113 LDYTLLAFSYMGPYL

-153 SQPGVTVTSMS
+153 SQPGVEVTSMS

-173 CLSNENSLTVWNIER
+173 CLSNENSLTIWNIER

-199 VRLPAEDGSLM
+199 VRLPAEDGSVM
-210 YNQDVF
+210 CKQDVF
-216 FSHPGIQDLYYGPV
+216 VSHPNFQDLYYGPV
-230 LPISA
+230 LPVSA

-241 DEAETFRPKD
+241 DEAETFKPKD

-270 YMGCEEGHFLAINVE
+270 YMGCEEGYFLAVNVE
-285 TLKAS
+285 TLSAS
-290 LLYYKPPRDAKE
+290 RLYYKPPQDAKE
-302 RRRTQ
+302 RRTKFQ
-307 FHSLPL
+307 SLPL
-313 LSDDSL
+313 LCDDSMT
-319 KNEED
+319 KEED
-324 KRRKQKP
+324 RHRVQKP
-331 VLLAM
+331 VLFAM

-347 SDGIVHFYQIKGTH
+347 SEGIVQFYQIRGTH
-361 YQMDNCF
+361 YHVENCL
-368 DVSEPIISLVF
+368 DVSEPVTTLVF
-379 SPDYNILLVETDKG
+379 SPDYSTLLVETDTG
-393 SVYVYKPS
+393 SVYVCKPS
-401 QNEKV
+401 LDEDMV
-406 IKLLDACND
+406 KLLDACND
-415 HFLSADF
+415 RFLSADF

-444 EDGAFISKLCLNT
+444 EDGTFISKLCLNT

-479 VYFIDVTKVET
+479 VYFIDVTKVER
-490 PRVVHRVLLSNLPV
+490 PRVVHRAFLSNLPV
-504 QHLQY
+504 HHLQY

-517 TGAAEGHIFILDARP
+517 TAAAEGHIFILDARP

-542 VMSSEVLGLSTIYD
+542 VTSSEILGLSAFYD
-556 VENELV
+556 MESDLV

-571 DIRRARLEI
+571 EVRRARLEI

-593 CIDERGMLKNRVIQK
+593 CIDERGLLKNSVIQK
-608 RQYEL
+608 CQYEID
-613 EYPLSSAVRQK
+613 YPLSSAVRQK
-624 DDTVYGYCKHAP
+624 DDTVYGYCNHAP
-636 FICKYHLTKK
+636 FICRYHLAKK
-646 KTWKD
+646 KTWRD
-651 ASVTLSEKRI
+651 SSVTLSEKKI
-661 PSNQFAPGFLHLSPN
+661 PSNQFGPGFIYLSPN
-676 SQLLASV
+676 GQLLASV
-683 AKDGVLFIR
+683 AKDGVLFIH

-704 CHSYQGQGIGS
+704 CHSYQGRGIGS

-725 LVNGMDDGT
+725 LVTGVDDGT
-734 LVCLKWNRTGEDEIK
+734 LVCLKWRTGDEEIK
-749 EATDYWRLI
+749 EASTYCQLI
-758 LAFLNNSIYN
+758 LAILNNSIYN
-768 ENAVLKSMEE
+768 ENIVLMSMAE

-783 ESLLESSLET
+783 ESLLESSLEK
-793 ESQETLQKKPSVE
+793 ESQETFQKKPSVE

-814 NLNILSTDEMT
+814 NLNEVSTDKIT
-825 WLNQKVQK
+825 WINQKIQK
-833 AIKEEI
+833 AIKEEV
-839 KKFADKRKELKKGIK
+839 KKFADKRKELKTEIK
-854 KLRKTIQE
+854 KLRKTIQK
-862 MMYENEQV
+862 MMYENEQA
-870 PDIERLDQQDFN
+870 PDIERLDQQEFN
-882 LDIEEQERLQVESEQ
+882 LDIEEQERLQMESDQ
-897 EVAKIRKEIEMENLA
+897 EVARIRKEIKMENLA
-912 KCYLRDVIKKECWDS
+912 NCHLRDIIKKECWDS

-940 AYEVKNYPMKER
+940 AYEVTNYPMKER
-952 SKEELEAL
+952 SKEEFEAL
-960 ERVLQLKKFES
+960 ESVLQLKKIES
-971 ADFKIRK
+971 ADLKIRK
-978 EIVEFQPQ
+978 EIVEIQPQ
-986 AVPPKEEGEKV
+986 AMPSKEEGEKV
-997 EEEPVTDEVPSNSLI
+997 EEEAVTDESTSSSLV
-1012 GSLSAQFGGDTS
+1012 GSLSAHYGGDTS
-1024 ILYHQMDLHT
+1024 ILYCQMDLHT
-1034 REQKINQIILLQDI
+1034 REEKINQIILLQDI

-1056 NKEFDTVA
+1056 NKEFDTIA

-1088 ELQEEV
+1088 ELQEEI

-1107 ALAVQDSEIK
+1107 ALTVQDSEIK

-1136 EMERRLAALNSARQR
+1136 EMERRLAAQNSARQR
-1151 ALYDMMNGVL
+1151 ALDDMMGGVL
-1161 EIKKEHILKIEIPPP
+1161 EVKKEDILKLEIPPP
-1176 PFVSKPDTLW
+1176 YFVTKSDALW
-1186 NEEEKKVFKEFEKKV
+1186 NEEEKKIFKEYEKKV

-1221 LQTSIQETTQT
+1221 LQTSIQETTQA

-1253 EELKINNLLYS
+1253 EELKISNLLYS

-1279 HFLDK
+1279 HFLEK
-1284 KQKEKLSTAEA
+1284 KRKEKLSTAEA
-1295 VQVARAQDDAYRE
+1295 VKVARAQVDAYRE

-1322 GFKKEFSDVPAHH
+1322 GFRKEFSDVPAHY

-1348 AQKIKMHLDTA
+1348 AQKIKMQLDTA

-1368 ARAYEDALAHLMK
+1368 ARAYKEALAHLMK

-1395 LDPTVW
+1395 LDLAVW

-1407 RRTKVESEQL
+1407 RRTKVENEQL

-1423 TLAEMQAFLQKRMD
+1423 VLAEMQVFLQKRMD
-1437 DDEKIRMDIEKILN
+1437 DDEKMRMDIEKVLN
-1451 ELNTLREEKMRFQ
+1451 ELNMLREDKMRFQ

-1471 LLKQGQVELESA
+1471 LLKQGQVELENA

-1500 IEELNCTIRAQ
+1500 IEELNCTVRAQ

-1572 SRITQQVSVMEQTLG
+1572 SRINQQVSVMEQTLV
-1587 VMDKLHKKNVKNR
+1587 VMDKLHKKHVKNR
-1600 QKVFKDLEKR
+1600 QQIFKDLEKR
-1610 ICLKEQANYKLSQE
+1610 ICLKEQANYKLSRE
-1624 LQEMLVSVSERR
+1624 LQEMLVSVSERQ
-1636 HIFEAADTQLVSE
+1636 HIFEAADTQLVAE
-1649 KAAKEHYRD
+1649 KAAKERYQD
-1658 IVQRRQLVDLA
+1658 IVHRRQLVDLA
-1669 KEQAQEIAVLQ
+1669 KEQAQEISVLQ

>member
-10 DIGRRVAKGADLEV
+10 DIGRRVADLEV

-164 FNPMSWHQL
+164 FNPMNWHQL

-290 LLYYKPPRDAKE
+290 LLYYKPPRDTKE

-347 SDGIVHFYQIKGTH
+347 S
-361 YQMDNCF
+361 
-368 DVSEPIISLVF
+368 
-379 SPDYNILLVETDKG
+379 G

-556 VENELV
+556 VESELV

-571 DIRRARLEI
+571 DLRRARLEI

-593 CIDERGMLKNRVIQK
+593 CIDERGMLKNSVIQK
-608 RQYEL
+608 HQYEL

-624 DDTVYGYCKHAP
+624 GDTVYGYCKHAP

-651 ASVTLSEKRI
+651 VSVTLSEKRI
-661 PSNQFAPGFLHLSPN
+661 PSHQFAPGFLHLSPN

-683 AKDGVLFIR
+683 AKDGVLFIH

-715 LAFSLDGQFI
+715 LAFSLDGQFL

-749 EATDYWRLI
+749 EATDDWRLI

-783 ESLLESSLET
+783 ESLLESSLEM
-793 ESQETLQKKPSVE
+793 ESQEMLQKKPSVE

-862 MMYENEQV
+862 MMYENEQA
-870 PDIERLDQQDFN
+870 PDIERLDQQEFN

-997 EEEPVTDEVPSNSLI
+997 EEEPATDEAPSSSLI

-1107 ALAVQDSEIK
+1107 ALTVQDSEIK

-1136 EMERRLAALNSARQR
+1136 EMERRLASLNSARQR

-1161 EIKKEHILKIEIPPP
+1161 EIKKEDILKIEIPPP

-1284 KQKEKLSTAEA
+1284 KQKEKLSTAQA

-1308 TYDNLVAEDKILER
+1308 TYDNLAAEDKILER

-1368 ARAYEDALAHLMK
+1368 ARAYKEALAHLMK

-1423 TLAEMQAFLQKRMD
+1423 TLAEMQAFLQKRID
-1437 DDEKIRMDIEKILN
+1437 DDDKIRMDIEKILN

-1540 MLMEDLNQRARDI
+1540 MLMEDLNQKARDI

-1636 HIFEAADTQLVSE
+1636 HIFEAADTQLISE
-1649 KAAKEHYRD
+1649 KAAKDHYRD

>member
-1 MESDAENGE
+1 MESDAEKGE
-10 DIGRRVAKGADLEV
+10 DNGRRVARGADLEV

-87 QKLNPVIYIYTFPG
+87 QKLNPVIYIYAFPG

-164 FNPMSWHQL
+164 FNPMNWHQL

-251 DIQPS
+251 DIQLS

-290 LLYYKPPRDAKE
+290 LLCYKPLRDAKE
-302 RRRTQ
+302 RRQTQ

-319 KNEED
+319 KKEED

-368 DVSEPIISLVF
+368 DVSEPIINLVF
-379 SPDYNILLVETDKG
+379 SPDYNILLIETDKG

-401 QNEKV
+401 QNEEV
-406 IKLLDACND
+406 VKLLDACND

-556 VENELV
+556 VESELV

-580 FCLPSAITIDNDE
+580 FCLPSAITIDE

-624 DDTVYGYCKHAP
+624 DDTVYGYCKLAP
-636 FICKYHLTKK
+636 FIYKYHLAKK

-692 DAVTLETVAREH
+692 DAVTLETVAWEH
-704 CHSYQGQGIGS
+704 CHSYHGQGIGS

-758 LAFLNNSIYN
+758 LAILNNSIYN
-768 ENAVLKSMEE
+768 ENIVLKSMEE
-778 WNIAT
+778 WNIAS

-814 NLNILSTDEMT
+814 NLNVLNTDEMT

-870 PDIERLDQQDFN
+870 PDIERLDQQEFN
-882 LDIEEQERLQVESEQ
+882 LDIEEQERMQVESEQ
-897 EVAKIRKEIEMENLA
+897 LVAKVRKEIEMENLA
-912 KCYLRDVIKKECWDS
+912 KCYLRDIIKKECWDS
-927 MSIKGRAIKCFHA
+927 MSIKGRAIK
-940 AYEVKNYPMKER
+940 
-952 SKEELEAL
+952 
-960 ERVLQLKKFES
+960 
-971 ADFKIRK
+971 
-978 EIVEFQPQ
+978 
-986 AVPPKEEGEKV
+986 
-997 EEEPVTDEVPSNSLI
+997 
-1012 GSLSAQFGGDTS
+1012 
-1024 ILYHQMDLHT
+1024 
-1034 REQKINQIILLQDI
+1034 DI

-1056 NKEFDTVA
+1056 NEEFDTVA

-1094 WEPALTDDEIPER
+1094 WEPVLTDDEIPEQ
-1107 ALAVQDSEIK
+1107 ALTVQDSEIK

-1130 EMMAKI
+1130 EMMAKV

-1151 ALYDMMNGVL
+1151 ALYDMMSGVL
-1161 EIKKEHILKIEIPPP
+1161 EIKKEDILKIEIPPP
-1176 PFVSKPDTLW
+1176 PFVYKPDTLW

-1239 LFERKVKSEMVIYQ
+1239 LFEWKVKSEMVIYQ

-1284 KQKEKLSTAEA
+1284 KRKEKLSTAEA
-1295 VQVARAQDDAYRE
+1295 VQVARAQYDAYRE
-1308 TYDNLVAEDKILER
+1308 TYDNLSAEDKILER

-1359 NPYGDRPGS
+1359 NPYGDQPGS
-1368 ARAYEDALAHLMK
+1368 ARAYEEALAHLMK

-1395 LDPTVW
+1395 LDLTVW

-1417 VKRKAL
+1417 VKQKAL

-1471 LLKQGQVELESA
+1471 LLKQGQVELECT

-1533 WEHKKMK
+1533 WEHKKLK

-1564 FLSVLNYD
+1564 FLNVLNYD

-1587 VMDKLHKKNVKNR
+1587 VMDKLHKKKVKNC

-1610 ICLKEQANYKLSQE
+1610 ICLKEQANYKLGHE

-1649 KAAKEHYRD
+1649 KAAKEHYQD

>member
-1 MESDAENGE
+1 MESDAEKGE
-10 DIGRRVAKGADLEV
+10 DNGRRVARGADLEV

-87 QKLNPVIYIYTFPG
+87 QKLNPVIYIYAFPG

-164 FNPMSWHQL
+164 FNPMNWHQL

-251 DIQPS
+251 DIQLS

-290 LLYYKPPRDAKE
+290 LLCYKPLRDAKE
-302 RRRTQ
+302 RRQTQ

-319 KNEED
+319 KKEED

-368 DVSEPIISLVF
+368 DVSEPIINLVF
-379 SPDYNILLVETDKG
+379 SPDYNILLIETDKG

-401 QNEKV
+401 QNEEV
-406 IKLLDACND
+406 VKLLDACND

-556 VENELV
+556 VESELV

-580 FCLPSAITIDNDE
+580 FCLPSAITIDE

-624 DDTVYGYCKHAP
+624 DDTVYGYCKLAP
-636 FICKYHLTKK
+636 FIYKYHLAKK

-692 DAVTLETVAREH
+692 DAVTLETVAWEH
-704 CHSYQGQGIGS
+704 CHSYHGQGIGS

-758 LAFLNNSIYN
+758 LAILNNSIYN
-768 ENAVLKSMEE
+768 ENIVLKSMEE
-778 WNIAT
+778 WNIAS

-814 NLNILSTDEMT
+814 NLNVLNTDEMT

-870 PDIERLDQQDFN
+870 PDIERLDQQEFN
-882 LDIEEQERLQVESEQ
+882 LDIEEQERMQVESEQ
-897 EVAKIRKEIEMENLA
+897 LVAKVRKEIEMENLA
-912 KCYLRDVIKKECWDS
+912 KCYLRDIIKKECWDS

-960 ERVLQLKKFES
+960 ETVLQLKKFES

-978 EIVEFQPQ
+978 ETVEFQLQ

-997 EEEPVTDEVPSNSLI
+997 EEEPVTDEAPSNSLI

-1034 REQKINQIILLQDI
+1034 REEKINQIILLQDI

-1056 NKEFDTVA
+1056 NEEFDTVA

-1094 WEPALTDDEIPER
+1094 WEPVLTDDEIPEQ
-1107 ALAVQDSEIK
+1107 ALTVQDSEIK

-1130 EMMAKI
+1130 EMMAKV

-1151 ALYDMMNGVL
+1151 ALYDMMSGVL
-1161 EIKKEHILKIEIPPP
+1161 EIKKEDILKIEIPPP
-1176 PFVSKPDTLW
+1176 PFVYKPDTLW

-1239 LFERKVKSEMVIYQ
+1239 LFEWKVKSEMVIYQ

-1284 KQKEKLSTAEA
+1284 KRKEKLSTAEA
-1295 VQVARAQDDAYRE
+1295 VQVARAQYDAYRE
-1308 TYDNLVAEDKILER
+1308 TYDNLSAEDKILER

-1359 NPYGDRPGS
+1359 NPYGDQPGS
-1368 ARAYEDALAHLMK
+1368 ARAYEEALAHLMK

-1395 LDPTVW
+1395 LDLTVW

-1417 VKRKAL
+1417 
-1423 TLAEMQAFLQKRMD
+1423 
-1437 DDEKIRMDIEKILN
+1437 
-1451 ELNTLREEKMRFQ
+1451 
-1464 LDLTIQF
+1464 
-1471 LLKQGQVELESA
+1471 
-1483 AELIPDYTDAIL
+1483 
-1495 IHKSV
+1495 
-1500 IEELNCTIRAQ
+1500 AQ

-1533 WEHKKMK
+1533 WEHKKLK

-1564 FLSVLNYD
+1564 FLNVLNYD

-1587 VMDKLHKKNVKNR
+1587 VMDKLHKKKVKNC

-1610 ICLKEQANYKLSQE
+1610 ICLKEQANYKLGHE

-1649 KAAKEHYRD
+1649 KAAKEHYQD

>member
-1 MESDAENGE
+1 LASH
-10 DIGRRVAKGADLEV
+10 L
-24 RWVQGFTN
+24 WVQGFTN
-32 RNVGFVNDKTICYP
+32 RNVGFVNNKTICYP

-72 AFAVNGKSQVVAFSD
+72 AFAVNGNSQVVAFSD
-87 QKLNPVIYIYTFPG
+87 QKLNPIIYIYTFPG
-101 LVKRSEI
+101 LVKQSEI
-108 KGQAQ
+108 KGEAQ
-113 LDYSLLAFSYTGPYL
+113 LDYSLLAFSYMGPYL
-128 ASYSSVPEFALSIW
+128 ATYSSIPEFALSIW
-142 DWQENILLCSK
+142 DWQESILLCSK
-153 SQPGVTVTSMS
+153 SQPGVKVTSMS
-164 FNPMSWHQL
+164 FNPMNWHQL

-193 HLKSKP
+193 HLKSK
-199 VRLPAEDGSLM
+199 LPAEDGSPM
-210 YNQDVF
+210 CKQDVF
-216 FSHPGIQDLYYGPV
+216 FSHPDIQDLYYGPV

-270 YMGCEEGHFLAINVE
+270 YMGCEEGHFLAINAE

-290 LLYYKPPRDAKE
+290 LLYYKPAQD
-302 RRRTQ
+302 
-307 FHSLPL
+307 
-313 LSDDSL
+313 
-319 KNEED
+319 
-324 KRRKQKP
+324 
-331 VLLAM
+331 
-336 AYHKDGLYAAG
+336 
-347 SDGIVHFYQIKGTH
+347 DGIVRFYQIKGTH
-361 YQMDNCF
+361 YQMDDSF
-368 DVSEPIISLVF
+368 DVSEPITSLDF
-379 SPDYNILLVETDKG
+379 SPDYNTLLVETDK
-393 SVYVYKPS
+393 VQYYVMRCPCQVTSATGTLHDRASCIVRCCDK
-401 QNEKV
+401 
-406 IKLLDACND
+406 IKCILL
-415 HFLSADF
+415 
-422 LTPGNKYCVSVAI
+422 
-435 SGEVHVWLL
+435 
-444 EDGAFISKLCLNT
+444 
-457 QATAMVCCPSSYS
+457 

-479 VYFIDVTKVET
+479 IYFIDVTKAEM
-490 PRVVHRVLLSNLPV
+490 PRVVHRVFLSDLPV
-504 QHLQY
+504 HHLQY

-542 VMSSEVLGLSTIYD
+542 GNIFLGLSAIYD
-556 VENELV
+556 VESELV

-571 DIRRARLEI
+571 DIKRARLEI
-580 FCLPSAITIDNDE
+580 FCLPTAITIDNDE

-608 RQYEL
+608 HQYEL
-613 EYPLSSAVRQK
+613 DYPLSSAVRQK
-624 DDTVYGYCKHAP
+624 DDTVYGYCNHAP
-636 FICKYHLTKK
+636 FICKYHL

-651 ASVTLSEKRI
+651 VSVTLSEKKI

-676 SQLLASV
+676 SQLLTSV
-683 AKDGVLFIR
+683 AKDGVLFIH
-692 DAVTLETVAREH
+692 DAVTLETVAQEH

-715 LAFSLDGQFI
+715 LSFSLDGQFI
-725 LVNGMDDGT
+725 LVNGVDDGT
-734 LVCLKWNRTGEDEIK
+734 LVCLKWK
-749 EATDYWRLI
+749 Y
-758 LAFLNNSIYN
+758 
-768 ENAVLKSMEE
+768 
-778 WNIAT
+778 
-783 ESLLESSLET
+783 
-793 ESQETLQKKPSVE
+793 
-806 VMDEDSYL
+806 
-814 NLNILSTDEMT
+814 
-825 WLNQKVQK
+825 

-870 PDIERLDQQDFN
+870 PDIERLDQQEFN
-882 LDIEEQERLQVESEQ
+882 LDIEEQERLQAESEQ
-897 EVAKIRKEIEMENLA
+897 EVARVRKEIEMENLA
-912 KCYLRDVIKKECWDS
+912 KCYLRDIIKKECWDS
-927 MSIKGRAIKCFHA
+927 MSIKGHAIKCFHA
-940 AYEVKNYPMKER
+940 AYKVTNYPMKER

-960 ERVLQLKKFES
+960 ERVLQLKKIES
-971 ADFKIRK
+971 ADLKIRK
-978 EIVEFQPQ
+978 EIVEFQSQ
-986 AVPPKEEGEKV
+986 AIPPKEEGEKV
-997 EEEPVTDEVPSNSLI
+997 EEEAVTDESTSNSLI

-1034 REQKINQIILLQDI
+1034 REEKINQIILLQDI

-1107 ALAVQDSEIK
+1107 ALTVEDSEIK
-1117 VEKYLTPEQRAKA
+1117 VEKYLTPQQRAKA

-1136 EMERRLAALNSARQR
+1136 EMERRLANSARQR
-1151 ALYDMMNGVL
+1151 ALYDMMGGVL
-1161 EIKKEHILKIEIPPP
+1161 EIKKEDILKIEIPPP

-1186 NEEEKKVFKEFEKKV
+1186 NEEEKKVFKEYEKKV

-1284 KQKEKLSTAEA
+1284 KRKEKLSTAEA
-1295 VQVARAQDDAYRE
+1295 VQVARAQVDAYRE
-1308 TYDNLVAEDKILER
+1308 TYDNLAAEDKILER

-1335 IDHLFKLYKRRPR
+1335 IEHLFKLYKRRPR

-1368 ARAYEDALAHLMK
+1368 ARAYKEALAHLMK
-1381 AIDEMDDPENMPEG
+1381 AIDEMDGPENMPEG
-1395 LDPTVW
+1395 LELPVW

-1423 TLAEMQAFLQKRMD
+1423 ALAEMQAFLQTRMD
-1437 DDEKIRMDIEKILN
+1437 DDEKIRMDTEKILN

-1464 LDLTIQF
+1464 LDLTVQF

-1495 IHKSV
+1495 LHKSV

-1553 QKLHVSRDRQL
+1553 QNLHVSRDRQL
-1564 FLSVLNYD
+1564 FLRILNYD
-1572 SRITQQVSVMEQTLG
+1572 SRITHQVSVMEQTFG
-1587 VMDKLHKKNVKNR
+1587 VMDKLHKKKVKNC

-1610 ICLKEQANYKLSQE
+1610 ISLKEQANYKLSQE

-1636 HIFEAADTQLVSE
+1636 HIFEAADTRLVSE
-1649 KAAKEHYRD
+1649 KAAKEHYQN

-1669 KEQAQEIAVLQ
+1669 KEQAQEISVLQ

-1694 FETEY
+1694 FEMEY